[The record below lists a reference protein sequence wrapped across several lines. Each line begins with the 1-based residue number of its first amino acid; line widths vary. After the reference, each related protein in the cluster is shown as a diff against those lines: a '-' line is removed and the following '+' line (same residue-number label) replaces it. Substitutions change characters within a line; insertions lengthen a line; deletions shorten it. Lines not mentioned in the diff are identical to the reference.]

1 MRRNK
6 EASELSI
13 SLQIVT
19 SFVTARGE
27 EKKKELVRDRAY
39 VEALVE
45 KRREIGVRKRGAD
58 ARFGS
63 MSMVG
68 GHNKWSTC
76 FINDAVIVL
85 L

>member
-45 KRREIGVRKRGAD
+45 KRREIDRSAKERG
-58 ARFGS
+58 RCT
-63 MSMVG
+63 V
-68 GHNKWSTC
+68 W
-76 FINDAVIVL
+76 
-85 L
+85 